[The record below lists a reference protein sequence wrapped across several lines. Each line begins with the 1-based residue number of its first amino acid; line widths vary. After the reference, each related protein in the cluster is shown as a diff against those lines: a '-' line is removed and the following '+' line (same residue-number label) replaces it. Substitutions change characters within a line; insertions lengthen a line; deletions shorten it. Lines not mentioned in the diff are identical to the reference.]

1 MQFHDTNPYT
11 YVSVGQTT
19 VADETDDLNQLL
31 EVDLEVDHVAI
42 NLVNSDGEA
51 NMMSWDVV
59 HRATQEDATLL
70 KLMDHIQCRMPDSGL
85 ELDKTLREYHRV
97 RHDLHVVDGVLCY
110 RDRIVVPAALQGMV
124 LEGIHAAHQGV
135 SGMAGKIDETV
146 FWPGINPDNDIIK
159 TRGSCMTCVRGAP
172 SQPAGFPVSPPSP
185 DYPFQMLVSEY
196 FSLHGHNFLVI
207 ADRFTG

>member
-1 MQFHDTNPYT
+1 MQFHDANPYT

-85 ELDKTLREYHRV
+85 ELAK
-97 RHDLHVVDGVLCY
+97 
-110 RDRIVVPAALQGMV
+110 P
-124 LEGIHAAHQGV
+124 
-135 SGMAGKIDETV
+135 
-146 FWPGINPDNDIIK
+146 
-159 TRGSCMTCVRGAP
+159 
-172 SQPAGFPVSPPSP
+172 
-185 DYPFQMLVSEY
+185 
-196 FSLHGHNFLVI
+196 
-207 ADRFTG
+207 